1 MSRFQNLAKRSLCAL
16 LSLVCLVCLALPAL
30 ASEEEE
36 TASAPAPRASMIHSR
51 PSAGSAAI
59 GQLED
64 GTQVTVLDKTRD
76 YFKIDCYEMQ
86 GYISKKQVEQSA
98 DGNYYVKCTDSSSD
112 TSDVNFVSM
121 ADALMLRSSIQE
133 LSKNYLGTRYVYGG
147 SRPGGFD
154 CSGFTSYIY
163 SRHNYTLQR
172 CADQQ
177 MQDGLIIP
185 KDSLQI
191 GDLVFFRASG
201 TPWLASHVGIYVGDN
216 QMIHAGGGGI
226 EYSSLDMPYYAKS
239 YVGARRVFNV
249 NTDGIE
255 IAPSI
260 ATEAVSMARSTIG
273 IRTAR

>member
-1 MSRFQNLAKRSLCAL
+1 MFRFQNLGRRTLCIL
-16 LSLVCLVCLALPAL
+16 LGLIFLLCLAMPAL

-36 TASAPAPRASMIHSR
+36 ITSTRTSLVRYR
-51 PSAGSAAI
+51 PSAGSSVI

-64 GTQVTVLDKTRD
+64 GTQVTVLDSTQD

-98 DGNYYVKCTDSSSD
+98 DGNYYVKSADSSSD
-112 TSDVNFVSM
+112 TSHMDFSTM
-121 ADALMLRSSIQE
+121 ADALVLRSSIQE
-133 LSKNYLGTRYVYGG
+133 LSKNYLGTPYVYGG

-163 SRHNYTLQR
+163 GRHDYALQR
-172 CADQQ
+172 CADEQ

-185 KDSLQI
+185 RDSLQV

-201 TPWLASHVGIYVGDN
+201 TPWLASHVGIYAGNN
-216 QMIHAGGGGI
+216 QMIHAGSGGI
-226 EYSSLDMPYYAKS
+226 EYSSLDVPYYAKS
-239 YVGARRVFNV
+239 YVGARRIVNV
-249 NTDGIE
+249 STDGME
-255 IAPSI
+255 VAPSI
-260 ATEAVSMARSTIG
+260 VTETVSAARNTIG